1 MTLALSWD
9 ATVRPLLG
17 VLLLAIAASVL
28 QAQDSARTQSCDGKT
43 VQVIHINAHRPPFK
57 GEIAYWQ
64 RVARKFGLHHATT
77 DTVIIRRFLAL
88 ETGDKCSDFRVRES
102 ARLLR
107 AQPYL
112 TDVSVKAVPDDS
124 GGVAIEVQTT
134 DEISALA
141 AASVGN
147 GHLSYLE
154 IGNENLFGHAILFA
168 VHGADQDLAGRS
180 GGFRA
185 TDYQFL
191 KKPYQLDIQADWG
204 QRASSWLIDAFHG
217 YLTDLQRV
225 AWEVGVARTSPGL
238 IELSRG
244 ENLDDLALE
253 YRSLGADIGGI
264 VKLGN
269 LKTPFLVGGVL
280 TLVRREVFGGLAL
293 TDHGLEADTT
303 LVSQYPRISRARFAG
318 IGAWRDL
325 NFITVTGFNSLAGT
339 EDVPTGAQLFAQL
352 GRGTHSLSG
361 ASDIFTLG
369 DVLAGVG
376 SGKSYAE
383 LHLISEGRRQL
394 GIPRWD
400 GIVTSGLFAVYLKPN
415 NLNLVRAWSA
425 FAGGWR
431 VQTPFQLGLNEE
443 TQRELG
449 YHGALFGGRRVAM
462 GVLARHIVPGVTPR
476 GDVAFGAFVN
486 AARLWAGDAPFGM
499 NTAILPSAGVSL
511 FAATPKGS
519 QRTLRIDFGTALRTG
534 IPKAGWEVRLVYSDF
549 TRTALT
555 EPGDILGAR
564 EQLVGPN
571 VFRP

>member
-1 MTLALSWD
+1 MTLASAWD
-9 ATVRPLLG
+9 ATFRPLLG
-17 VLLLAIAASVL
+17 VLLLAITASVL
-28 QAQDSARTQSCDGKT
+28 RAQDSARTQSCDGK
-43 VQVIHINAHRPPFK
+43 VVRVIHINAHRPPFK

-64 RVARKFGLHHATT
+64 RVARKFGLHHTTT

-88 ETGDKCSDFRVRES
+88 EAGDKCSDFRVRES

-154 IGNENLFGHAILFA
+154 IGNENLFGQAILLA
-168 VHGADQDLAGRS
+168 VHGANQVVAGRS

-191 KKPYQLDIQADWG
+191 KKPYQLDVQADWG

-225 AWEVGVARTSPGL
+225 AWEVGVAHTDPGL

-244 ENLDDLALE
+244 EGLDDLALE
-253 YRSLGADIGGI
+253 YRSIGADIGGI

-280 TLVRREVFGGLAL
+280 TLVRREVVGGLAV

-303 LVSQYPRISRARFAG
+303 LVSRYPRISRARFAG

-339 EDVPTGAQLFAQL
+339 EDVPTGAQLFGQL

-361 ASDIFTLG
+361 ASDVFTLG

-400 GIVTSGLFAVYLKPN
+400 GIVTSGLLAVYLKPN
-415 NLNLVRAWSA
+415 NLNLVRGWSA

-449 YHGALFGGRRVAM
+449 YHGALFGGRRMAM
-462 GVLARHIVPGVTPR
+462 GLLARHIVPGVTPR
-476 GDVAFGAFVN
+476 GDVAFGVFVN

-499 NTAILPSAGVSL
+499 NTALLPSAGISL
-511 FAATPKGS
+511 FGATPKGS

>member
-1 MTLALSWD
+1 MTLAFAWD
-9 ATVRPLLG
+9 ATFRPFGG
-17 VLLLAIAASVL
+17 VLLLAIAASAAR
-28 QAQDSARTQSCDGKT
+28 AQDSTRTRSCDGKT
-43 VQVIHINAHRPPFK
+43 VNAIHVNAHRPPFK

-64 RVARKFGLHHATT
+64 RVARQFGLHHTTT
-77 DTVIIRRFLAL
+77 DTLIIRRFLAL

-112 TDVSVKAVPDDS
+112 TDVSVKAIPDS
-124 GGVAIEVQTT
+124 VGGVTIEVQTT
-134 DEISALA
+134 DEISAIA
-141 AASVGN
+141 AVSVEQ

-154 IGNENLFGHAILFA
+154 IGNENLYGQALLLAI
-168 VHGADQDLAGRS
+168 HGANGVVAGQS
-180 GGFRA
+180 AGVRA

-191 KKPYQLDIQADWG
+191 KKPYQLDVQANWG
-204 QRASSWLIDAFHG
+204 LHTSSWLIDAFHA

-225 AWEVGVARTSPGL
+225 AWEIGIAHTNPQF

-244 ENLDDLALE
+244 EGLDDLVLE
-253 YRSLGADIGGI
+253 FRNLGADVGGI

-269 LKTPFLVGGVL
+269 LKTPFLIGGVL
-280 TLVRREVFGGLAL
+280 TLTRREVVGGLAV
-293 TDHGLEADTT
+293 TDHGLQADTT
-303 LVSQYPRISRARFAG
+303 LASSYPRVSRARFAG
-318 IGAWRDL
+318 IGAWRNL
-325 NFITVTGFNSLAGT
+325 NFITVNGFNSLAGT
-339 EDVPTGAQLFAQL
+339 EDEPTGAQLFGQL

-361 ASDIFTLG
+361 ASDVYTLG

-383 LHLISEGRRQL
+383 VHLISEARKQL
-394 GIPRWD
+394 GIARWD
-400 GIVTSGLFAVYLKPN
+400 GVVTGGLFAVYLKPN
-415 NLNLVRAWSA
+415 ELNLLRGWGA

-431 VQTPFQLGLNEE
+431 IQSPFQLGLNEE
-443 TQRELG
+443 NQRLLG
-449 YHGALFGGRRVAM
+449 YHGALFGGRRVAL
-462 GVLARHIVPGVTPR
+462 GLLARHIVPGVTPR
-476 GDVAFGAFVN
+476 GDVAFGAFVD

-499 NTAILPSAGVSL
+499 NTPLLPSVGLSL

-534 IPKAGWEVRLVYSDF
+534 IPRSGWEVRLIYSDF
-549 TRTALT
+549 TRTVLT

-564 EQLVGPN
+564 EQLIGPN

>member
-1 MTLALSWD
+1 MTSAFAWA
-9 ATVRPLLG
+9 ATVRQFRILPF
-17 VLLLAIAASVL
+17 LAITATIAR
-28 QAQDSARTQSCDGKT
+28 AQDSTSTPSCDGKT
-43 VQVIHINAHRPPFK
+43 VHVIHVNAHRPPFK

-64 RVARKFGLHHATT
+64 RVARKVGLHHTTT
-77 DTVIIRRFLAL
+77 DTVIIRRFLVL

-112 TDVSVKAVPDDS
+112 TDVKVRAIPDDS
-124 GGVAIEVQTT
+124 GGVTIDVETT
-134 DEISALA
+134 DEISVV
-141 AASVGN
+141 ASASAGA
-147 GHLSYLE
+147 GRLSYVE
-154 IGNENLFGHAILFA
+154 IGNENMFGQARLLA
-168 VHGADQDLAGRS
+168 VHGANGQVEGRS
-180 GGFRA
+180 AGFRA

-191 KKPYQLDIQADWG
+191 KKPYQLDVEADWG
-204 QRASSWLIDAFHG
+204 QHASSWLIDAFHG
-217 YLTDLQRV
+217 YLTNLQRI
-225 AWEVGVARTSPGL
+225 AWEVGIARTSPGL
-238 IELSRG
+238 VELSRG
-244 ENLDDLALE
+244 EDLDDLALQF
-253 YRSLGADIGGI
+253 RSIGADIGGI

-269 LKTPFLVGGVL
+269 LRTPFLIGGVV
-280 TLVRREVFGGLAL
+280 TLVRREVVGGLAV
-293 TDHGLEADTT
+293 TDHGLVPDTT
-303 LVSQYPRISRARFAG
+303 LLSSYPRVSRARFAG
-318 IGAWRDL
+318 IAAWRNL

-339 EDVPTGAQLFAQL
+339 EDVPTGAQLFGQL

-361 ASDIFTLG
+361 ASDVYTLG

-400 GIVTSGLFAVYLKPN
+400 GIVSTGLLAVYLKPTE
-415 NLNLVRAWSA
+415 LNLLRGWIGFS
-425 FAGGWR
+425 GGWR
-431 VQTPFQLGLNEE
+431 VQTPFQLGLNEDS
-443 TQRELG
+443 QRLIG
-449 YHGALFGGRRVAM
+449 YHGALFGGRRIAA
-462 GVLARHIVPGVTPR
+462 GLLARHIIPGITPR

-499 NTAILPSAGVSL
+499 STPILPSAGVSI

-519 QRTLRIDFGTALRTG
+519 QRTLRIDFGSALRTG
-534 IPKAGWEVRLVYSDF
+534 LARSGWEVRLIYSDF

-564 EQLVGPN
+564 EQLIGPN

>member
-1 MTLALSWD
+1 MTLAFPWD
-9 ATVRPLLG
+9 ATLRPFG
-17 VLLLAIAASVL
+17 GFLLLAVMASVAR
-28 QAQDSARTQSCDGKT
+28 AQDSTRTTSCDGKT
-43 VQVIHINAHRPPFK
+43 VHVIHVNAQRPPFK
-57 GEIAYWQ
+57 GEVAYWR
-64 RVARKFGLHHATT
+64 RVARKIGLHHATT
-77 DTVIIRRFLAL
+77 DTVIIRRFLVL

-124 GGVAIEVQTT
+124 GGVSIDVQTT

-141 AASVGN
+141 SASAGA
-147 GHLSYLE
+147 GRLSYLE
-154 IGNENLFGHAILFA
+154 IGNENMFGKALLLA
-168 VHGADQDLAGRS
+168 VHGANQVVEGHS

-191 KKPYQLDIQADWG
+191 RNPYQLDIDADWG
-204 QRASSWLIDAFHG
+204 QHASSWLIDAFHG
-217 YLTDLQRV
+217 YLTDLQRI
-225 AWEVGVARTSPGL
+225 AWEVGFARTNPQL

-244 ENLDDLALE
+244 DNLDDLALE
-253 YRSLGADIGGI
+253 FHSIGADIGGI

-269 LKTPFLVGGVL
+269 FKTPFLVGGVV
-280 TLVRREVFGGLAL
+280 TLVRREVVGGLAV
-293 TDHGLEADTT
+293 TDKGLEPDTT
-303 LVSQYPRISRARFAG
+303 LLSSYPRISRARYAG
-318 IGAWRDL
+318 IAGWRNL
-325 NFITVTGFNSLAGT
+325 NFITVNGFNSLAGT
-339 EDVPTGAQLFAQL
+339 EDVPTGGQLFFQL

-361 ASDIFTLG
+361 ASDVYTLG

-383 LHLISEGRRQL
+383 IHLISEGRRQL
-394 GIPRWD
+394 GIRQWD
-400 GIVTSGLFAVYLKPN
+400 GIVTSGLFAVYLKPTE
-415 NLNLVRAWSA
+415 LNLLRGWGG

-431 VQTPFQLGLNEE
+431 VQTPFQLGLNEDN
-443 TQRELG
+443 QRLLG
-449 YHGALFGGRRVAM
+449 YHAALFGGRRFAA
-462 GVLARHIVPGVTPR
+462 GLLARHIVPGVTPR
-476 GDVAFGAFVN
+476 GDVAFGAFVG

-499 NTAILPSAGVSL
+499 NTAVLPSAGISL

-519 QRTLRIDFGTALRTG
+519 QRTLRIDIGSALRTN
-534 IPKAGWEVRLVYSDF
+534 IPRSGWEVRLIYSNF
-549 TRTALT
+549 TRRALT